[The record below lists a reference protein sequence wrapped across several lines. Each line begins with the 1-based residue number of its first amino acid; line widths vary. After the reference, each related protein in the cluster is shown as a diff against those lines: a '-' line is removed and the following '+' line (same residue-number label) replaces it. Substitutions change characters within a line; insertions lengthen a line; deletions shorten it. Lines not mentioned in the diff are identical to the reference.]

1 MLIFRAGRPEKSIAK
16 IATPRTDT
24 QGNILYV
31 LGDTGKYLRPAPG
44 QISINAIEMARE
56 GLYLHAPISA
66 AASAGVPTLNR
77 EMQVK
82 TNGGYMTVSLSVRP
96 LSGPDGSQNLLV
108 IFQDIASPAAKPVRK
123 RLPKTVELGR
133 IEELERDLA
142 YLTES
147 YQATVEELK
156 STNEEMQSTNEEAQS
171 TNEELE
177 SSKEELQSV
186 NEELLTVNSE
196 LQAKIGQ
203 LIDLQNDMKNLLDN
217 INIGIIILEQ
227 NLLIRSFTREATRI
241 YPLVAPD
248 VGRPLNHIKPTVVAV
263 DLLAAAQTVL
273 DSITPYER
281 EIQIDKD
288 IWILVRIQPYRG

>member
-1 MLIFRAGRPEKSIAK
+1 MAKPKEPTGYAELASQMLVQCFASAAII
-16 IATPRTDT
+16 TDT

-44 QISINAIEMARE
+44 EISINAIEMARE
-56 GLYLHAPISA
+56 GLYLHAPIIA
-66 AASAGVPTLNR
+66 AATAGVPMLNR
-77 EMQVK
+77 EMKVK
-82 TNGGYMTVSLSVRP
+82 TNGEYTTVSLSVRP

-108 IFQDIASPAAKPVRK
+108 IFQDVVSPAAKPVRK
-123 RLPKTVELGR
+123 RLAKSVEPGR

-217 INIGIIILEQ
+217 INVGIIILDQ
-227 NLLIRSFTREATRI
+227 
-241 YPLVAPD
+241 
-248 VGRPLNHIKPTVVAV
+248 
-263 DLLAAAQTVL
+263 
-273 DSITPYER
+273 
-281 EIQIDKD
+281 
-288 IWILVRIQPYRG
+288 QPGDP